1 MCFFFF
7 SSRRR
12 HTRFKCDWSSDVC
25 SSDLDEVRHKNDM
38 NYNPGQQLIVY
49 LASEGS
55 PVQEERAARSFL
67 EICISAKG
75 PLWAIL
81 VLSAHPTSNSWYPS
95 TLAAISN
102 DNGVVGA
109 TFEAISEV
117 MASAGLNR
125 IGEEVLSGVVPG
137 RARELDGPPGTV
149 LHVRFCDL
157 CQCPALTVCLWR
169 V

>member
-1 MCFFFF
+1 MKIVN
-7 SSRRR
+7 RY
-12 HTRFKCDWSSDVC
+12 
-25 SSDLDEVRHKNDM
+25 LDSPIDYSTEFTERVAGLGVALSARLRVEVRHKNDM

-49 LASEGS
+49 LTSEGS
-55 PVQEERAARSFL
+55 PVQEERAAHSFL

-81 VLSAHPTSNSWYPS
+81 VLSAHPTSNFWYPS

-102 DNGVVGA
+102 DNGVAGA

-125 IGEEVLSGVVPG
+125 IGEEVLSELVPG
-137 RARELDGPPGTV
+137 RVTELDGAPATV
-149 LHVRFCDL
+149 RDLLFCEL
-157 CQCPALTVCLWR
+157 C
-169 V
+169 